1 MVLMNV
7 MAQSKNKN
15 TSTNSVRLC
24 LAAVV
29 TKYSE

>member
-7 MAQSKNKN
+7 MAHRRNKK